1 MSMALH
7 LIHVSD
13 IHFGSGESHG
23 RLNPETGQNVRFED
37 FVTALSKVV
46 DYSIE
51 KGADVFL
58 FSGDAYRNA
67 SPEPIYQKMFAEQLK
82 RLSDA
87 KISTILLVGN
97 HDQILKATGSHSM
110 SVFQSLEVPNLIT
123 IDRPCLKLIDTKN
136 GALQVVGIPHV
147 TKNILMTQ
155 ESYSSLPANEIDKVL
170 VRHVREILNDLYEA
184 LDPKIP
190 AVATAHIMVDTA
202 RAGAEQE
209 LMVGYSMSFPLDL
222 FVHENLDYVALGH
235 VHRQQVLREKNPAI
249 AYAGS
254 LERVDFG
261 EAEEDKGFIHVEISR
276 KKVNFEFHSIGP
288 RPFLTVEADL
298 TSCEKPTE
306 ELANRVKKQLVPGC
320 VMRVHYKIKQEQQ
333 HLVDENEIRQ
343 VAAAALSVKLRSEI
357 IGTARDFRMPQLD
370 EKAAVSPL
378 SAMAAYLDE
387 VAPDRKEVLLR
398 KATDLA
404 SKLDSE

>member
-37 FVTALSKVV
+37 FVSALGKVV

-51 KGADVFL
+51 KKVDVFL

-87 KISTILLVGN
+87 QISTILLVGN

-123 IDRPCLKLIDTKN
+123 IDRPCLKVIDTKN
-136 GALQVVGIPHV
+136 GALQIVGIPHI

-155 ESYSSLPANEIDKVL
+155 ESYSALPAGEIDKVL
-170 VRHVREILNDLYEA
+170 TRHLREILNDFYEE
-184 LDPKIP
+184 LDPRIP
-190 AVATAHIMVDTA
+190 AVATAHIMVDSA

-209 LMVGYSMSFPLDL
+209 LMVGYSMSFPLDM
-222 FVHENLDYVALGH
+222 FVHDKLDYVALGH
-235 VHRQQVLREKNPAI
+235 VHRQQVLRDKNPAI
-249 AYAGS
+249 VYAGS

-261 EAEEDKGFIHVEISR
+261 EAEEDKGFLHVEITR
-276 KKVNFEFHSIGP
+276 KEVHFEFHSIGP
-288 RPFLTVEADL
+288 RPFVTVEADL
-298 TSCEKPTE
+298 TTSENPTAD
-306 ELANRVKKQLVPGC
+306 LAKRVIKQLLPGC

-333 HLVDENEIRQ
+333 HLVDENAIRQ
-343 VAAAALSVKLRSEI
+343 LAAAALSIKMRAEI

-387 VAPDRKEVLLR
+387 VAPERKDALLQ
-398 KATDLA
+398 KAADLA
-404 SKLDSE
+404 TRLDAE